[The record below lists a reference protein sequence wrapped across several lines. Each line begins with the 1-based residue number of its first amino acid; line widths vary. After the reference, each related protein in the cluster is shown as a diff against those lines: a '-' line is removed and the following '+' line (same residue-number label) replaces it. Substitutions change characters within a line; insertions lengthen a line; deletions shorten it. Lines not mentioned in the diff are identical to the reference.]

1 MGLKPPVSYT
11 DQIERLKKN
20 GVEIP
25 DYETALSVLSEA
37 NYYRLSGY
45 ALKFKLVTGTHIVSP
60 GLRPGR

>member
-1 MGLKPPVSYT
+1 MGLKPPLSYT

-37 NYYRLSGY
+37 N
-45 ALKFKLVTGTHIVSP
+45 KFKPVSGARTHQFVFLFKRVIIN
-60 GLRPGR
+60 RA